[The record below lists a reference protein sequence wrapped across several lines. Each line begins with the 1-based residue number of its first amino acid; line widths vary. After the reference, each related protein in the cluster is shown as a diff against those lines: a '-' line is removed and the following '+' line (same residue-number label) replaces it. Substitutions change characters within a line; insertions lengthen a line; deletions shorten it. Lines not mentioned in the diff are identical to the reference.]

1 MQKGVDL
8 SSTIYGYWLCLSVLL
23 HAYIL
28 VGVDGWCSKQVA
40 DDYLDLVEEKL
51 WHPRS
56 PGLAA
61 VAEVE
66 SQHRLRW
73 VELTRGPEGMCLG
86 EAIKASMSELAG
98 AWQYGLSP
106 GLLHRRPPKSLV
118 WRRTMPFR
126 NPKEGSPFVTLGT
139 WESVKLTNVL
149 MAACTFA
156 TSRGVTSRIGVWTM
170 ARVRTPSDLGW
181 RQRRQLRLRGVRMM
195 WMVLRPCLTST
206 PPPERRRLLSLPW

>member
-98 AWQYGLSP
+98 AWQYGP
-106 GLLHRRPPKSLV
+106 
-118 WRRTMPFR
+118 
-126 NPKEGSPFVTLGT
+126 
-139 WESVKLTNVL
+139 ESWPT
-149 MAACTFA
+149 
-156 TSRGVTSRIGVWTM
+156 
-170 ARVRTPSDLGW
+170 
-181 RQRRQLRLRGVRMM
+181 
-195 WMVLRPCLTST
+195 T
-206 PPPERRRLLSLPW
+206 PPPAKKPRVEKDYAIQESKGGQSICHSWNLRKCKADKCPHGRLHICDIKGCGKPHRRVDHGKSKDAQ